1 MFYSTR
7 DDKKLIS
14 ASEAMLLGIAD
25 DGGLY
30 LPKEIHHLEIE
41 ECLNLSYTELAYKV
55 LRPYLDDFT
64 DEEVKGAIEKA
75 YSSKNF
81 PEKIIGLKHIEG
93 KSFLE
98 LFHGPT
104 LTFKDMALSLLPH
117 LMEVALKKHGQKK
130 LHILTATSGDT
141 GSAVLSAFKSQL
153 RRADH
158 CLTGEDTRF
167 LRFHSI
173 ADGCFCERFQIHEGV
188 CRA

>member
-7 DDKKLIS
+7 DDKKFIS

-141 GSAVLSAFKSQL
+141 GSAVLSAFKSLPAVEVSVLYPNGGISYVQ
-153 RRADH
+153 
-158 CLTGEDTRF
+158 E
-167 LRFHSI
+167 
-173 ADGCFCERFQIHEGV
+173 
-188 CRA
+188 

>member
-7 DDKKLIS
+7 NDKDFIS
-14 ASEAMLLGIAD
+14 ASKAMLLGIAS

-30 LPKEIHHLEIE
+30 LPKEFHSLDIN
-41 ECLNLSYTELAYKV
+41 ECLDLSYTELAYKV

-64 DEEVKGAIEKA
+64 DEEVKNAIEKA
-75 YSSKNF
+75 YGKKNF
-81 PEKIIGLKHIEG
+81 PEMTIGLKHIEG

-141 GSAVLSAFKSQL
+141 GSAVLSAFKSLPAVEVSVLYPNGGISYVQ
-153 RRADH
+153 
-158 CLTGEDTRF
+158 
-167 LRFHSI
+167 
-173 ADGCFCERFQIHEGV
+173 ER
-188 CRA
+188 